1 MTHRLYGSIDRLTDC
16 EQRPLRPIGMSV
28 QEVAARTRDLL
39 ARLGEAPGV
48 RVIAG
53 LRLSTGVPPIAF
65 AVSAGHR
72 VVLVEPVAWPA
83 GAYSTTPQGGVLCD
97 GTYIGQSVHPL
108 LGAVRHLRRRLH
120 KREVAAIVVVHPSGA
135 GTPALPPT
143 APAGLSWLPPEEVCR
158 HLVGRLRSRVSVR
171 RKLSIGRMAVE
182 GKRKDAT
189 TA

>member
-1 MTHRLYGSIDRLTDC
+1 MTHRLYGNIDRLTDC

-28 QEVAARTRDLL
+28 QEVATRTRDVL

-53 LRLSTGVPPIAF
+53 LRLGPDVPPIAF
-65 AVSAGHR
+65 AVSAGNR

-97 GTYIGQSVHPL
+97 GTYIGQSVRPL

-120 KREVAAIVVVHPSGA
+120 KREVAAVVVVHPSGV
-135 GTPALPPT
+135 GTPALPMT

-158 HLVGRLRSRVSVR
+158 HLVRRLRSRVTVPK
-171 RKLSIGRMAVE
+171 KLSVSRMVME
-182 GKRKDAT
+182 GKRKDDR